1 VEVNTAGKEQKQIPI
16 IVQPELI
23 ELVIWGA
30 ALSKKAGWRDIALI
44 ASKLLDLKLQLI
56 KEQGGQH
63 DRKYDAL
70 FNISDISENDVE
82 LVRVAMQLH
91 GNNIIEFYPENKEI
105 LRLRF
110 KALSSHKIS
119 MFQKKNLSWHGRV
132 PGPLYWILTRC

>member
-1 VEVNTAGKEQKQIPI
+1 MARY
-16 IVQPELI
+16 
-23 ELVIWGA
+23 
-30 ALSKKAGWRDIALI
+30 SLI

-91 GNNIIEFYPENKEI
+91 GNNIIEFYPENTIEFIQPYYRAYALMKASHFVGAKEI
-105 LRLRF
+105 GSL
-110 KALSSHKIS
+110 
-119 MFQKKNLSWHGRV
+119 
-132 PGPLYWILTRC
+132 LT